1 MRKTDKV
8 YLETTV
14 PNYAAGQG
22 RPEQQKA
29 TKVLLEEVRKGRYE
43 VYISSAVI
51 DEIKATSDPERCQK
65 LEQVLGSIDYQIVEI
80 TPKMRELAQTYVDLG
95 IIPEEVVT
103 DALHI
108 AAATLST
115 VPNLITWNLKHLANL
130 DTIKAVNN
138 YNFSQNL
145 PQLRILT
152 PYELVGHLLD
162 ESDF

>member
-8 YLETTV
+8 YLETTI

-22 RPEQQKA
+22 NLEQQKV
-29 TKVLLEEVRKGRYE
+29 TKVLLDKVQKGRYE
-43 VYISSAVI
+43 AYISSAVI
-51 DEIKATSDPERCQK
+51 DEIKATSDPERYQK
-65 LEQVLGSIDYQIVEI
+65 LEQILDSIDYQIVEI
-80 TPKMRELAQTYVDLG
+80 TPKMQELAQIYVDLE
-95 IIPEEVVT
+95 IIPKEVAT

-138 YNFSQNL
+138 HNFSQNL

-152 PYELVGHLLD
+152 PYELVGHLLG
-162 ESDF
+162 ESNF